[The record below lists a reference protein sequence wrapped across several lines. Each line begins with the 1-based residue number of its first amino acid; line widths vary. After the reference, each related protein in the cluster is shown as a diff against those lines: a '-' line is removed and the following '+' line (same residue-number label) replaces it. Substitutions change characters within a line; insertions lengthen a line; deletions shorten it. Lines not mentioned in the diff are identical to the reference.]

1 MGSFVRSLAQYRD
14 GFESAGK
21 TSVAPNSW
29 KMFCSE
35 QLFQLLC
42 TCKLYRLRYAFVKE
56 VLTLQGE
63 TQERWRELCNRA
75 ALEQDP
81 KKLLDLA
88 AEINRLLKEKEQRLQ
103 QRQSA
108 RDAH

>member
-1 MGSFVRSLAQYRD
+1 MQ
-14 GFESAGK
+14 
-21 TSVAPNSW
+21 PNSLYGRLDSRIRGQYDIRAVR
-29 KMFCSE
+29 MF
-35 QLFQLLC
+35 
-42 TCKLYRLRYAFVKE
+42 RLHCP
-56 VLTLQGE
+56 LQRE

-108 RDAH
+108 RDAQ